1 MRRAGVVIVTVDA
14 RPGDTGSAVGLLS
27 PQAANMT
34 AECELPR
41 PIERQ
46 ETYLVIRDRETM
58 RVITVIELLS
68 PSNKRSR
75 GDGHDFSRVDAFTKW
90 Q

>member
-1 MRRAGVVIVTVDA
+1 M
-14 RPGDTGSAVGLLS
+14 
-27 PQAANMT
+27 
-34 AECELPR
+34 

-58 RVITVIELLS
+58 RVITVIEVLS

-75 GDGHDFSRVDAFTKW
+75 GDGRHEYMMKRQEISVEPDAPCGT
-90 Q
+90 

>member
-1 MRRAGVVIVTVDA
+1 MRRADVAIVTVDTQPDDA
-14 RPGDTGSAVGLLS
+14 GPAVGLLS
-27 PQAANMT
+27 PKANSIT
-34 AECELPR
+34 AECELPK

-68 PSNKRSR
+68 PSNKRSK